1 MVADDA
7 NDTEDVDGDAVSEE
21 SDESMSDTERWRARQ
36 EEKESSTGEEREAE
50 IKAAAIDIF
59 AEHGFHATKVSDI
72 VSEVGVAQGTFYLH
86 FEGKRELFKEILRDF
101 LSLVLETVGN
111 WEPAALESRE
121 ALRDELIRVGTR
133 LTRVLV
139 ENRELTAIFFQEL
152 VSGTPEFDELVR
164 EFHTTLIEMLSGF
177 NEVLYERDL
186 IESANFR
193 ILANMTIGM
202 VERIIMEHVVHDEF
216 TDVDPE
222 VLVSHL
228 VEHFLSGTTKPL
240 SG

>member
-1 MVADDA
+1 
-7 NDTEDVDGDAVSEE
+7 
-21 SDESMSDTERWRARQ
+21 MSDGQDKEEMTDAERWRARQ
-36 EEKESSTGEEREAE
+36 EEREQPTGEERQQE
-50 IKAAAIDIF
+50 IKDAAIEIF
-59 AEHGFHATKVSDI
+59 ADRGFHAAKVSDI

-101 LSLVLETVGN
+101 LSLVLETVDN

-121 ALRDELIRVGTR
+121 ALREELIRVGTK

-139 ENRELTAIFFQEL
+139 DNRELTAIFFQEL

-164 EFHTTLIEMLSGF
+164 EFHTTLIEMLAGF
-177 NEVLYERDL
+177 NEVLYEREL

-216 TDVDPE
+216 TDTDPE

-228 VEHFLSGTTKPL
+228 VEHFLTGTTAPL
-240 SG
+240 DRDVSS